1 MTSSCQI
8 ACHQAQLSNLGLWG
22 SMGRFMQ
29 WHTQWFMMFNN
40 TEFEL
45 CIISDEAEFHLISMM
60 DDLELVSMYLFS
72 MMDNLE
78 FVSMFLFSTMDDL
91 EIL

>member
-1 MTSSCQI
+1 
-8 ACHQAQLSNLGLWG
+8 
-22 SMGRFMQ
+22 
-29 WHTQWFMMFNN
+29 MMFNN

-45 CIISDEAEFHLISMM
+45 CIISDEVEFHLISTM

-72 MMDNLE
+72 MMDDLE

-91 EIL
+91 EILYQSKH

>member
-1 MTSSCQI
+1 
-8 ACHQAQLSNLGLWG
+8 
-22 SMGRFMQ
+22 MGRFMQ

-40 TEFEL
+40 TKFEL

-72 MMDNLE
+72 MMDDLE

-91 EIL
+91 EILYQSKH